1 MQHTEQLFKQVVDTF
16 ASSGQKMDN
25 WTAGKYNSLLQAFQ
39 QYGKLTDKQM
49 QLLARLPEM
58 SGKYHVKS
66 TTSTPSLNASTQ
78 TDETVIERFNALV
91 NTATNYKI
99 KLNNSSSY
107 QPFTKE
113 DTLKFAK
120 TIYEIGK
127 LEGKYDLKW

>member
-1 MQHTEQLFKQVVDTF
+1 MQHTEQLFKQVADAF

-49 QLLARLPEM
+49 QLLMRLPEM

-66 TTSTPSLNASTQ
+66 TTSTTSPTASTQ
-78 TDETVIERFNALV
+78 VDEATIERFNTLLNVA
-91 NTATNYKI
+91 NNYKI
-99 KLNNSSSY
+99 RLNNSSSY